1 MVAVLSVSQWLLV
14 ETSVMESFTLSQV
27 WSLILTSLHKLLNT
41 RLLENVIF
49 LCCRPP
55 VSRQLEVI
63 KLAVDSTSEQKAAP
77 RTPTS
82 DSPLDTLYIGGRIHH
97 SVFNPC
103 NKTCWRKI
111 LLLVYLWV
119 CTWRCLSFFFSI
131 QGQQRQTGSLCL
143 HHLWAACEMWSL
155 TESLFH
161 LRRDPGG
168 ADLWASINVLHT
180 EDMWLMGD
188 TNTNV
193 NSNGLLWVVLKK
205 QI

>member
-119 CTWRCLSFFFSI
+119 CTWRCLSFFFHS
-131 QGQQRQTGSLCL
+131 GTTKTNRLSVSSPFVGCLRNVKLNGKPVSLEKGS
-143 HHLWAACEMWSL
+143 
-155 TESLFH
+155 
-161 LRRDPGG
+161 RRGG
-168 ADLWASINVLHT
+168 PVSVHTCPAYWGHVINGRH
-180 EDMWLMGD
+180 
-188 TNTNV
+188 
-193 NSNGLLWVVLKK
+193 KHQCK
-205 QI
+205 F

>member
-1 MVAVLSVSQWLLV
+1 MIAVLSVSQWILV
-14 ETSVMESFTLSQV
+14 ETSVMESFTSLQV
-27 WSLILTSLHKLLNT
+27 WSLVLTSLHKLLNT
-41 RLLENVIF
+41 RLLQNVIF
-49 LCCRPP
+49 SRCRPP

-82 DSPLDTLYIGGRIHH
+82 ASPLDTLYIGGRSIILYLTRATRHAEG
-97 SVFNPC
+97 
-103 NKTCWRKI
+103 KK
-111 LLLVYLWV
+111 LLLVYFWV
-119 CTWRCLSFFFSI
+119 RTWRCLFSFFFI

-168 ADLWASINVLHT
+168 LDLWASINVLHN
-180 EDMWLMGD
+180 EDMWWMGD
-188 TNTNV
+188 TNTTV